1 MVEISVWLL
10 GGLIFLVLLL
20 GLMLWNNLRERKFRV
35 RVPDIASFEEA
46 LPSIAGMTRAII
58 LPDNS
63 AEILQNGDEL
73 FPALLDAIARA
84 QESIHFETY
93 VWWTGAI
100 CGEVAKAFARRARE
114 GVEVRVMIDAVG
126 SMKMDKRL
134 RETMIEAGCKVA
146 RYHPIRLADIGQ
158 LNKRT
163 HRKLAIFDGKEGYV
177 FGHGISCMWLGHGQ
191 DKEHWRDTGV
201 RLGGPVVNALQSV
214 FAQHWVEETEEVL
227 VGEKYFPHLAKAGD
241 IRAHVLAGAPLGGIS
256 DLAMMFKMAIA
267 STQRELLIQNPYFI
281 PDGESV
287 KQLRRAVA
295 RGVEVRIMIPGP
307 VTDSSV
313 VRHAGHCHFHE
324 LLEAGVRIFE
334 HQKTL
339 IHQKIMIIDGLWSH
353 VGSTNLD
360 DRSFDINEE
369 AGVGLV
375 DPGIAGQ
382 LKAAFEEDLKSCKEI
397 DVRSWRREQ
406 TPWHRAF
413 DRLCAMLSWQL

>member
-1 MVEISVWLL
+1 MVEVSVWLL
-10 GGLIFLVLLL
+10 GGLVFLVLLL
-20 GLMLWNNLRERKFRV
+20 GLMLWNNLRERSFRV

-73 FPALLDAIARA
+73 FPALLDSIDRAR
-84 QESIHFETY
+84 ETIHFETY
-93 VWWTGAI
+93 VWWTGDI
-100 CGEVAKAFARRARE
+100 CDEVAKAFARRARE

-126 SMKMDKRL
+126 SMKMKKQL
-134 RETMIEAGCKVA
+134 RDLMTEAGCKVA

-177 FGHGISCMWLGHGQ
+177 FGHGISCKWLGHGQ
-191 DKEHWRDTGV
+191 DREHWRDTGV
-201 RLGGPVVNALQSV
+201 RLRGPVVNALQSV

-227 VGEKYFPHLAKAGD
+227 VGEKHFPHLGPAGN

-267 STQRELLIQNPYFI
+267 AAQRELLIQNPYFI

-287 KQLRRAVA
+287 KLLKRAVA
-295 RGVEVRIMIPGP
+295 RGVEVKIMIPGSIS
-307 VTDSSV
+307 DSPI

-324 LLEAGVRIFE
+324 LLASGVRIFE

-339 IHQKIMIIDGLWSH
+339 IHQKIMVIDGLWSH

-375 DPGIAGQ
+375 DEGIAGQ
-382 LKAAFEEDLKSCKEI
+382 LRAAFEEDAKNCREI
-397 DVRSWRREQ
+397 DTAFWQREQ
-406 TPWHRAF
+406 TPWHRTF
-413 DRLCAMLSWQL
+413 DRLCSMLSWQL